1 MSSVKPLNGSPSLA
15 GVGVATEMADA
26 GAAQA
31 VTAGATAP
39 LDAVF
44 PAVFERVRELVGSG
58 QVVSPEAALRLAV
71 GDVLNVSL
79 SAVAPAVREGLTERV
94 ARVIADDPLLRPRLD
109 RLLGLGAP

>member
-15 GVGVATEMADA
+15 GVGVASEAA
-26 GAAQA
+26 G
-31 VTAGATAP
+31 
-39 LDAVF
+39 
-44 PAVFERVRELVGSG
+44 AVFERVRDLVASG

-71 GDVLNVSL
+71 ADVLSVSL